1 MKDASV
7 TSLLCA
13 IHTFSAHSLEYCSS
27 ENVAGHVSQVRQ
39 VRAGDELDDRE
50 GVWVVE
56 RLRRVGIGTVSDH
69 TH

>member
-27 ENVAGHVSQVRQ
+27 ENVQDTSHKSGRSGQETNWTIVKASG
-39 VRAGDELDDRE
+39 
-50 GVWVVE
+50 
-56 RLRRVGIGTVSDH
+56 
-69 TH
+69 